1 MTLNKKLLLI
11 LLLFSFIGCSP
22 KQTTT
27 KECNSFK
34 KWKFKPC
41 PCGHW
46 RRGATPVK

>member
-1 MTLNKKLLLI
+1 MVSKKLLLI

-22 KQTTT
+22 KTITT
-27 KECNSFK
+27 KDECSSFK
-34 KWKFKPC
+34 KFKFKPC